1 MMEFYVSGQSLKMFT
16 PVIAADSLKYLTAQ
30 FYFTGDEWDGYT
42 RWAHFR
48 RGETVYDIALDGED
62 RITEEDAL
70 NLTTGEWEIYL
81 TGTKD
86 TARLTTVVVVLTV
99 KESGLID
106 APLHVIPQSV
116 AEQIDA
122 KAAQALLTAQ
132 AVKAAADAGK
142 FNGKDG
148 AQGPAGPVG
157 PQGTQGIQGPA
168 GIQGEQGERG
178 ERGIQGEKGEQ
189 GDTGPQGVPGE
200 KGEKG
205 DTGAQGV
212 PGAKGS
218 KGDAFTYGDFTP
230 EQLEALTG
238 PRGEKGDTGSQG
250 PQGEKGDKGDTG
262 AQGPQGEK
270 GDKGET
276 GAQGPRGAQGEKGE
290 TGAGFQVLGYYASV
304 SALEAAVT
312 SPEVGDAYGIGTAQ
326 PYDIYILDGT
336 TGAWVNNGPLQGA
349 KGDKGDKGDAFTY
362 DDFTPEQLAAL
373 KGEKGDKG
381 DTGAQGLPGEKG
393 DKGDTGAQGLPG
405 EKGDTGETG
414 ARGLPGAKGD
424 KGDAFTY
431 EDFTPEQLASLKGEK
446 GEKGDKGDTG
456 AQGLPGEKGEKGD
469 TGAQGPQGEQGPRG
483 AQGPQ
488 GEQGETGPAG
498 AQGAKGEAGA
508 PGAAG
513 AKGATFTPHVDGNGN
528 LSWTNDGG
536 LDNPSTQNIRGA
548 AGAKGETGA
557 AGKSAYTA
565 AVEAGYTGTEETFYA
580 ALTAMPYHN
589 ARHLPDGADPITVK
603 AGNIEDGAVRT
614 AALKDKTVT
623 MAKLADHAVSVD
635 YTVTLN
641 TTWSGSA
648 APYTKVQT
656 VNGILATD
664 APLIDLVPSA
674 TFADATKQENAWALV
689 YRAVTAANKI
699 TFYAKAK
706 PTVSIPLQIR
716 CIRK

>member
-16 PVIAADSLKYLTAQ
+16 PVTAADSLKYLTAQ
-30 FYFTGDEWDGYT
+30 FHFTDNEWDGYT

-86 TARLTTVVVVLTV
+86 TARLTTVVVILTV

-106 APLHVIPQSV
+106 APLHVLPQSV

-148 AQGPAGPVG
+148 KSFEIKGYYASTAALEEGVPAPAPGDAYCVG
-157 PQGTQGIQGPA
+157 SAAPYDVYIYDGVSGEWINNGTIQGA
-168 GIQGEQGERG
+168 
-178 ERGIQGEKGEQ
+178 
-189 GDTGPQGVPGE
+189 
-200 KGEKG
+200 KG
-205 DTGAQGV
+205 DTGA
-212 PGAKGS
+212 
-218 KGDAFTYGDFTP
+218 
-230 EQLEALTG
+230 
-238 PRGEKGDTGSQG
+238 
-250 PQGEKGDKGDTG
+250 
-262 AQGPQGEK
+262 
-270 GDKGET
+270 
-276 GAQGPRGAQGEKGE
+276 
-290 TGAGFQVLGYYASV
+290 AG
-304 SALEAAVT
+304 T
-312 SPEVGDAYGIGTAQ
+312 
-326 PYDIYILDGT
+326 
-336 TGAWVNNGPLQGA
+336 
-349 KGDKGDKGDAFTY
+349 
-362 DDFTPEQLAAL
+362 
-373 KGEKGDKG
+373 
-381 DTGAQGLPGEKG
+381 
-393 DKGDTGAQGLPG
+393 
-405 EKGDTGETG
+405 
-414 ARGLPGAKGD
+414 
-424 KGDAFTY
+424 
-431 EDFTPEQLASLKGEK
+431 
-446 GEKGDKGDTG
+446 
-456 AQGLPGEKGEKGD
+456 
-469 TGAQGPQGEQGPRG
+469 
-483 AQGPQ
+483 
-488 GEQGETGPAG
+488 
-498 AQGAKGEAGA
+498 
-508 PGAAG
+508 
-513 AKGATFTPHVDGNGN
+513 TFTPHLDGNGN

-536 LDNPSTQNIRGA
+536 LDNPETQNIRGA

-557 AGKSAYTA
+557 AGKSAYAA
-565 AVEAGYTGTEETFYA
+565 AVEAGYTGTEATFYA

-603 AGNIEDGAVRT
+603 AGNLEASAVET
-614 AALKDKTVT
+614 AKIKDKAVT

-648 APYTKVQT
+648 APYTKEQT
-656 VNGILATD
+656 INGILAAD
-664 APLIDLVPSA
+664 KPLIDLAPSA
-674 TFADATKQENAWALV
+674 TFADAEKQTNAWALV